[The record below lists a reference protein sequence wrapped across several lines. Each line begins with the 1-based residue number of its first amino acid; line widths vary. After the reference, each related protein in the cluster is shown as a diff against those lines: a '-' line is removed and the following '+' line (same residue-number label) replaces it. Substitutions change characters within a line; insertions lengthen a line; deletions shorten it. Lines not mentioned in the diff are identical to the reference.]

1 MVKKWSSL
9 LLLFFFRGW
18 FFVGRRGGVGSR
30 RGPVVRGMSSFT
42 ARFSSS
48 PKKTDIFLPLIKK
61 RDSKTYTLKT
71 LNKKIRV

>member
-9 LLLFFFRGW
+9 LLLFFFFRKGW
-18 FFVGRRGGVGSR
+18 FFVDSRGGVGSSR

-42 ARFSSS
+42 AKRFSSS

-61 RDSKTYTLKT
+61 RDSKTYT
-71 LNKKIRV
+71 

>member
-9 LLLFFFRGW
+9 LLLFFFFRKGW
-18 FFVGRRGGVGSR
+18 FFVDSRGGVGSSR

-61 RDSKTYTLKT
+61 RDSKT
-71 LNKKIRV
+71 